1 MEISAAGRDPNPLGL
16 LPWLA
21 PFEPWFGDTDPRGS
35 GHLDIER
42 LNVLAGGRAVRLSD
56 GRPVRFADAGDAG
69 DAPYELKIAQSGRVP
84 TRTAGPGMLH
94 DWFNALCWLRW
105 PAIKERL
112 NQLQAAAIRAGAV
125 GGARGSLRDAITL
138 FDENGALFVSD
149 DGEAIARWRNLD
161 WNALLLSDREGFH
174 ARIRVFIVGHS
185 LLEKLLAPYKG
196 ICAHALL
203 VAPPWPRDGSHA
215 RAAVTLPGSSPAVDA
230 LDSLDRR
237 VAAQLDA
244 RALARD
250 CFTPLPLLGIPG
262 WWRGNEDPAF
272 YNDPTVFRRSRRRR
286 L

>member
-1 MEISAAGRDPNPLGL
+1 MEISAAGHGPDPLGL
-16 LPWLA
+16 PPWLA
-21 PFEPWFGDTDPRGS
+21 PFEPWFGETDPRGS
-35 GHLDIER
+35 GHLDLER
-42 LNVLAGGRAVRLSD
+42 LNVLAGGRVRQLSD
-56 GRPVRFADAGDAG
+56 GRPVRFAAAGAG
-69 DAPYELKIAQSGRVP
+69 DAPYELKIAQNGRIP

-105 PAIKERL
+105 PAIKARL
-112 NQLQAAAIRAGAV
+112 NQLQAAAIRAGPV

-149 DGEAIARWRNLD
+149 DGEAIVRWRNFD
-161 WNALLLSDREGFH
+161 WNALLLGDREGFH
-174 ARIRVFIVGHS
+174 ARIEVLIVGHS

-203 VAPPWPRDGSHA
+203 VAPPWPRNDLQS
-215 RAAVTLPGSSPAVDA
+215 RAAVKRPGSSPAVDA
-230 LDSLDRR
+230 LDRR

-244 RALARD
+244 GALARD

-272 YNDPTVFRRSRRRR
+272 YNDPAVFRRSRHRR